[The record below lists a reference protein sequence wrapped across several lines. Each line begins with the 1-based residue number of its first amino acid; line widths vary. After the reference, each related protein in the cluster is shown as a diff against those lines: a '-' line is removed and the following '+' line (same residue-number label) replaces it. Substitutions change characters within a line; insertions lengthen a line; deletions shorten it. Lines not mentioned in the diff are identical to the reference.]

1 MMPADRP
8 LDLAII
14 GAGIA
19 GVIHLHYARQAGL
32 DALALEARPG
42 IGGLWREL
50 PAWQDIQISAAD
62 WAIGD
67 VPLAGPLAPQI
78 LGNIQAW
85 VDRCALAD
93 GIRLDSPVHRARHV
107 GDVWELHTPQGVV
120 RARHLVAASGGHN
133 TPLIPQVRRVGSRVR
148 EWHASA
154 LHAPAALAG
163 HEVVVVGGGA
173 SAFDLIEQ
181 CLEHGAAR
189 LMWVYRDVRW
199 FTPTTRPKA
208 IAGSVRPFARMQAS
222 GMSAAQQN
230 AAIGA
235 DMLARYRKFGIQ
247 AIQPDHPLDVLHDQ
261 LIPGRPRMLMNFGR
275 IERFAGTVEAVEG
288 ARVALSDGTRL
299 NADLILWGT
308 GYATDLRYFD
318 DPRLASMRSINQ
330 LGARCGCIFRSL
342 DAPNLYFPG
351 VGLDGIGA
359 APWAYMLIARS
370 IVSHVRGTARLDMA
384 AADHKINHFEIAR
397 HLAPRDPG
405 SYPEGRG
412 WAYYRA
418 IALDTP
424 DDQPYP
430 LL

>member
-1 MMPADRP
+1 MPADRP

-19 GVIHLHYARQAGL
+19 GVIHLHHARQAGL
-32 DALALEARPG
+32 DAVALEARPG

-50 PAWQDIQISAAD
+50 PAWQDIQISTAD

-67 VPLAGPLAPQI
+67 LPLAGPLAPQI
-78 LGNIQAW
+78 VDNIQAW
-85 VDRCALAD
+85 VDRFALAD

-107 GDVWELHTPQGVV
+107 GDAWELHTPQGLV

-133 TPLIPQVRRVGSRVR
+133 TPLIPPVRRTGSRVR

-163 HEVVVVGGGA
+163 REVMVVGGGA
-173 SAFDLIEQ
+173 SAFDLIDQ
-181 CLEHGAAR
+181 CLEHGAGR
-189 LMWVYRDVRW
+189 LMWVYRGVRW

-208 IAGSVRPFARMQAS
+208 IAGSVRPFAKMQAS

-230 AAIGA
+230 AAIGT
-235 DMLARYRKFGIQ
+235 DMLARYQKFGIQ
-247 AIQPDHPLDVLHDQ
+247 AIQPDHPPDVLHDQ
-261 LIPGRPRMLMNFGR
+261 LIPGRPRMLTQFGR
-275 IERFAGTVEAVEG
+275 IERYAGTVEAIEG
-288 ARVALSDGTRL
+288 TRVALSDGTRL

-308 GYATDLRYFD
+308 GYATDLRYFE
-318 DPRLASMRSINQ
+318 DPRLASIRSVNQ

-370 IVSHVRGTARLDMA
+370 IVSHIRGTARLDMA
-384 AADHKINHFEIAR
+384 TADHKINHFEIVR
-397 HLAPRDPG
+397 HLADRDPG

-412 WAYYRA
+412 WEYYRA
-418 IALDTP
+418 IALNTP